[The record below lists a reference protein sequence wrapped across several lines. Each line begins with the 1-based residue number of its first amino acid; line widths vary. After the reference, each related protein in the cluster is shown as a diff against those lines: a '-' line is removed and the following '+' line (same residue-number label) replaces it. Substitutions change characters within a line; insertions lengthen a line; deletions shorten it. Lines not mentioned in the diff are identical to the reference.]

1 MEYIKLDSKGK
12 KQYYLEI
19 KNVINEFNTNGKKT
33 VVIVNDNYYPIVDGV
48 LTVIDNYA
56 KNLKEKMNVLVCAP
70 THRWKLPVSDTA
82 VLFCNSTYFHPLRY
96 DYSHAKGDKKFR
108 QLLDSLRIDLM
119 HIHSPYFT
127 GRFMIEY
134 ANERY
139 IPVISTFHTQYHQ
152 DLKRVLKL
160 DSLKNAALDA
170 IMKVFHLSDV
180 VLTMNTATKDTL
192 LSYGYNG
199 EIKILPNGTDMS
211 YDGDL
216 DELKKLC
223 NDTYG
228 IKQDETVLLFVGR
241 LIKPKNIYL
250 ILDAI
255 YHLAKTQSNFK
266 MIYVGDGDEKSRLKE
281 KIKAYNLQ
289 DKVMMT
295 GKVLD
300 QTLLKSLYCRA
311 DLFLFPSIYDSDGV
325 VKYEA
330 AAFETPSLL
339 LAQSNAACGVTDNV
353 NGFLCDDS
361 PQNMAKK
368 ISALMADKNLLQK
381 VGSCA
386 KQTLY
391 KKWNEIADMV
401 FDIYMDVIAKNEQ
414 MPITKGKD
422 NMRDALTHH
431 RKRVKK
437 GRKNTKFVKKA
448 RIKIAKKQLKQ
459 SKKA

>member
-1 MEYIKLDSKGK
+1 MEYKKLDSQGK
-12 KQYYLEI
+12 KQYYLDME
-19 KNVINEFNTNGKKT
+19 KVIDEFNDNGKKT
-33 VVIVNDNYYPIVDGV
+33 IVIVNDNYYPIVDGV

-56 KNLKEKMNVLVCAP
+56 KNLKDKVNVLVCAP
-70 THRWKLPVSDTA
+70 THRWKVPVGGTA

-96 DYSHAKGDKKFR
+96 DYSHAKNDKKFR
-108 QLLDSLRIDLM
+108 RLLDRLNIDLI

-134 ANERY
+134 ANERH
-139 IPVISTFHTQYHQ
+139 IPVVSTFHTQYHQ

-160 DSLKNAALDA
+160 DSLKNVALDA

-180 VLTMNTATKDTL
+180 VLTMNTATRDTL
-192 LSYGYNG
+192 RSYGFNG
-199 EIKILPNGTDMS
+199 DVKILPNGTDMS

-216 DELKKLC
+216 NELKKLC
-223 NDTYG
+223 NQTYNLSP
-228 IKQDETVLLFVGR
+228 DETVLLFVGR

-255 YHLAKTQSNFK
+255 YHLAKTQTNFK
-266 MIYVGDGDEKSRLKE
+266 MIYVGDGDEKSRLKD

-289 DKVMMT
+289 DKVLMT

-311 DLFLFPSIYDSDGV
+311 DLFLFPSVYDSDGV

-339 LAQSNAACGVTDNV
+339 LAGSNAACGVTDDT
-353 NGFLCDDS
+353 NGFLCDDN
-361 PQNMAKK
+361 PANMAKK
-368 ISALMADKNLLQK
+368 IATLMADKELLQK
-381 VGSCA
+381 VGKCA

-391 KKWNEIADMV
+391 KKWNEIALMAYE
-401 FDIYMDVIAKNEQ
+401 IYMDVIAKNEQ
-414 MPITKGKD
+414 NPIFKGKK
-422 NMRDALTHH
+422 NMRHALEHH
-431 RKRVKK
+431 RKRVRK
-437 GRKNTKFVKKA
+437 GRKNTRFVKKA
-448 RIKIAKKQLKQ
+448 RAKITKRQMKANKK
-459 SKKA
+459 